1 MDLSQDASDWQVCL
15 IGCIGYGMIVA
26 AGAYFMDFYSASL
39 DTSSAV
45 RFRFY
50 GAGFGV
56 GGNLSGF
63 ALPNLVPD
71 VWTTV
76 PCKHAFAAWDLD
88 GASGAIGNAG
98 VGVGAQIGVTNM
110 KANNGSDVLFDF
122 DGDLGL
128 SGGFGAGVSG
138 LMGTYGLKGIVA
150 NVPSSEWAA

>member
-1 MDLSQDASDWQVCL
+1 
-15 IGCIGYGMIVA
+15 
-26 AGAYFMDFYSASL
+26 
-39 DTSSAV
+39 
-45 RFRFY
+45 
-50 GAGFGV
+50 
-56 GGNLSGF
+56 
-63 ALPNLVPD
+63 VPD

-98 VGVGAQIGVTNM
+98 VGCGAQIGVTNM

-128 SGGFGAGVSG
+128 SGGFGAGISG
-138 LMGTYGLKGIVA
+138 LMGSYGLKGIVA